1 MTNERES
8 LMNQAASLGSL
19 GAVARQQGEEVA
31 ADAYFHD
38 ALGLALDATNMA
50 TGGGSNSGRLDVLRM
65 AARFALEC
73 GEVLEARRQIE
84 EAFSSEASTK
94 LADDW
99 AQLWDTTA
107 WPDTWLIAAVRRDPP
122 DVEALNAL
130 ANRY

>member
-1 MTNERES
+1 MTDELES
-8 LMNQAASLGSL
+8 LVNQAASLGAL
-19 GAVARQQGEEVA
+19 GTVARQKGDEVA
-31 ADAYFHD
+31 ADEYFRD
-38 ALGLALDATNMA
+38 ALGLALDAANKA
-50 TGGGSNSGRLDVLRM
+50 TRGGSNSGRLDVLRM

-84 EAFSSEASTK
+84 EAFSAEASTK

-122 DVEALNAL
+122 E
-130 ANRY
+130 RGGP